1 VINRK
6 SAIFALLGLALQLA
20 NPGAATAETI
30 KVASTTST
38 EASGL
43 FDHLL
48 PTFTKATGIKVRV
61 IAVGTGQAIRLARRG
76 DADVLL
82 VHHRPSEDAFVRDGF
97 GLKRHALMYNDFIL
111 VGPAKD
117 PAGVAGQKN
126 AVAAMMTIREAKA
139 VFVSRGDDS
148 GTHKRELSLWRAAG
162 IAKAERGGWYREIG
176 AGMGRTLNTAAAMPA
191 YTLVDR
197 GTWLSFGN
205 KRDLKLLLEGDP
217 RLRNPYG
224 VIVVNPQKHPHVKV
238 KAAQRFVDWLTS
250 PAGQAAIGAFRVNG
264 AVLFHP
270 SAAESAPA
278 HKGKK

>member
-1 VINRK
+1 MINRK
-6 SAIFALLGLALQLA
+6 SAIVAAIGVALQMA
-20 NPGAATAETI
+20 APGAAMAETI

-48 PTFTKATGIKVRV
+48 PKFTKATGIRVRV

-82 VHHRPSEDAFVRDGF
+82 VHHRPSEEAFVREGF

-117 PAGVAGQKN
+117 PAGVAGRKN
-126 AVAAMMTIREAKA
+126 AVAAMVTIREAKA
-139 VFVSRGDDS
+139 IFVSRGDDS

-162 IAKAERGGWYREIG
+162 IAKAARGGWYREIG

-224 VIVVNPQKHPHVKV
+224 VVVVNPQKHPHVKV

-250 PAGQAAIGAFRVNG
+250 PAGQTAIGAFRVNG

-270 SAAESAPA
+270 SAAVSTPA
-278 HKGKK
+278 HKDKK

>member
-1 VINRK
+1 MSRK
-6 SAIFALLGLALQLA
+6 LAIFAVLGAVFQLA
-20 NPGAATAETI
+20 ASCAATAETI

-48 PTFTKATGIKVRV
+48 PKFTRATGINVRV

-82 VHHRPSEDAFVRDGF
+82 VHHRPSEEAFVRDGF
-97 GLKRHALMYNDFIL
+97 GLKRHNLMYNDFIL
-111 VGPAKD
+111 VGPSND
-117 PAGVAGQKN
+117 PAGITDAKDAAG
-126 AVAAMMTIREAKA
+126 AMAMIRDAKA
-139 VFVSRGDDS
+139 IFVSRGDDS
-148 GTHKRELSLWRAAG
+148 GTHKRELSLWRVAG
-162 IAKAERGGWYREIG
+162 IAKAQRGDWYREIG

-205 KRDLKLLLEGDP
+205 KRGLKLLLEADP

-224 VIVVNPQKHPHVKV
+224 VIVVNPRKHPHVKV

-250 PAGQAAIGAFRVNG
+250 PVGQKAIGSFRVNG
-264 AVLFHP
+264 AILFHP
-270 SAAESAPA
+270 SAAASRPSQD
-278 HKGKK
+278 GKK